1 MMPNPTTRN
10 TPTARPDAVEFRLE
24 VLDLLPCGCVVAIQ
38 RLALS
43 GVRIVSMEA
52 KGPHCPFP
60 EHRANKVIRLGEMP
74 DDDYDSDDS
83 EGVRVA

>member
-1 MMPNPTTRN
+1 MMTNPTTHRLP
-10 TPTARPDAVEFRLE
+10 TPTTEAVEFRLE
-24 VLDLLPCGCVVAIQ
+24 MLDLLPCGCVVAIQ
-38 RLALS
+38 RMALS

-74 DDDYDSDDS
+74 DDDDGYEDA
-83 EGVRVA
+83 EGVQVA